1 MCTLHQD
8 LIGSLELNMSMDLKA
23 FNLYLC
29 FFSVDTTSFALF
41 FLRTCLS
48 DVLTRVSL
56 KKLNYTM
63 QLWKSP
69 HRMLQSHQD
78 SGRRLN
84 VDNKKMQGEGILSYN
99 NQATS

>member
-1 MCTLHQD
+1 
-8 LIGSLELNMSMDLKA
+8 
-23 FNLYLC
+23 
-29 FFSVDTTSFALF
+29 
-41 FLRTCLS
+41 
-48 DVLTRVSL
+48 
-56 KKLNYTM
+56 M

-99 NQATS
+99 NQATSWAYETEVINEMVA

>member
-23 FNLYLC
+23 FDLYLC
-29 FFSVDTTSFALF
+29 FFSVDTTSFALFF

-56 KKLNYTM
+56 KKIELHDAIMEEPSSQVT
-63 QLWKSP
+63 KP
-69 HRMLQSHQD
+69 PR
-78 SGRRLN
+78 
-84 VDNKKMQGEGILSYN
+84 
-99 NQATS
+99 